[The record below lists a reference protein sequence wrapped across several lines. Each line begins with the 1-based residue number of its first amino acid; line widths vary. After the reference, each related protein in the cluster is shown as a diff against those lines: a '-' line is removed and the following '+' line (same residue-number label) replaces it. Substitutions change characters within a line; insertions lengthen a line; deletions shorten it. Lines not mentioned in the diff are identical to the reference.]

1 MASSDARQKL
11 TAVFVTDVVGYSRL
25 MGEDHYATL
34 ATLTEYREVF
44 ADHIAKLR
52 GRIVN
57 APGDS
62 ILAEFESVVDAVA
75 AAVEIQRDLAGRNEA
90 LPEERRMRFRIGINL
105 GDVLVQDGDL
115 YGEGVNI
122 AARLESLADPGG
134 ICISRTV
141 YEQVRARLPLEF
153 DAMGE
158 QRVKNISEPVHAYK
172 VLSVPGAAAH
182 RALAARRKMLRAW
195 KMGALALGAV
205 ALLAAVTLGGE
216 WYLKAR
222 SESAALEAFNREAVF
237 PLPDK
242 PSIAV
247 LAFDNLSGDKEQEWF
262 ADGISENI
270 ITRLSSLTGM
280 FVIARNSSFTYK
292 GKAVDVRQVG
302 RELGVRYLLEGSVL
316 KSDGKIRVTAQLID
330 TVSGEHLWAESYD
343 RDLENLF
350 DLLDELT
357 LKVVTQLEV
366 ELTMGDHARLIA
378 RDTNSVGA
386 HEQLLKARKAFFKFD
401 RESNLLSRELTRKAL
416 ELDPDFSWAMSQ
428 QGWTHVVEALYGWSE
443 DRAASLREAE
453 ALARRALAVNPKNQ
467 FAHTLLSR
475 VLVLRGKL
483 DEAIQ
488 MGRRAMAL
496 SPNDAYPIAL
506 LSHLLVWAGHPEE
519 AVVLINKAMRLEP
532 YPVAFM
538 LYFAGDAYFFT
549 GQYTEA
555 ILWYRK
561 FLKRGPKGTQAKLSW
576 QFLIAAHVWLEQF
589 EEARAV
595 VHRLME
601 EHPGLTLSEAER
613 LIRAQPF
620 KDYTFLEDHLEKL
633 RQAGLPQ

>member
-11 TAVFVTDVVGYSRL
+11 TAVFVTDVVEYSRL
-25 MGEDHYATL
+25 MGEDHHATL
-34 ATLTEYREVF
+34 ATLTEYRDVF
-44 ADHIAKLR
+44 ADRIAEFR

-62 ILAEFESVVDAVA
+62 ILAEFGSVVDAVA

-105 GDVLVQDGDL
+105 GDVLVRDGDL
-115 YGEGVNI
+115 YGDGVNI

-141 YEQVRARLPLEF
+141 YEQVRTRLPLEF

-182 RALAARRKMLRAW
+182 RVLAARRRTMRAW
-195 KMGALALGAV
+195 KKGALALGAV
-205 ALLAAVTLGGE
+205 ALLAAAILGGDR
-216 WYLKAR
+216 YLKAR
-222 SESAALEAFNREAVF
+222 TESAALAAFNREAAF

-247 LAFDNLSGDKEQEWF
+247 LAFDNLSGDPAQELF

-270 ITRLSSLTGM
+270 LTRLASLTGM

-292 GKAVDVRQVG
+292 GKAVDVREVG
-302 RELGVRYLLEGSVL
+302 RELGVRYLLEGSVM
-316 KSDGKIRVTAQLID
+316 KSGGKIRVTAQLID

-350 DLLDELT
+350 DLLDEVT
-357 LKVVTQLEV
+357 LKVVTELEV
-366 ELTMGDHARLIA
+366 KLTMGDHARLIA
-378 RDTNSVGA
+378 HDTDNVEA

-401 RESNLLSRELTRKAL
+401 RESNLLCRELSGKAL
-416 ELDPDFSWAMSQ
+416 ELDPDFSWAISQ

-453 ALARRALAVNPKNQ
+453 ALARRALVANPKNQ

-483 DEAIQ
+483 DEAIR
-488 MGRRAMAL
+488 MGRRAIEL

-506 LSHLLVWAGHPEE
+506 LSHLLVWAGQPEE
-519 AVVLINKAMRLEP
+519 AVVLINKALRLEP
-532 YPVAFM
+532 YPIAFM

-549 GQYTEA
+549 GQYAEA
-555 ILWYRK
+555 IEWYGK
-561 FLKRGPKGTQAKLSW
+561 HLERGPKGSQAKLSW
-576 QFLIAAHVWLEQF
+576 QFLVAAHVRLEQL

-595 VHRLME
+595 VRRLIE
-601 EHPGLTLSEAER
+601 EQPGLTLAEAER